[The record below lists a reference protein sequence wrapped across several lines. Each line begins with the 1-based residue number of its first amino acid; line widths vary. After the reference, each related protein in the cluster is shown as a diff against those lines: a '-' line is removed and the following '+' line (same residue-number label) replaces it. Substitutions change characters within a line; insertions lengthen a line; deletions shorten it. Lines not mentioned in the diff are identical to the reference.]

1 MSAPMPDPDQNDV
14 ASAAPVPSVR
24 RLKKRREFL
33 AVADT
38 RVRWTAPGLTLQ
50 AGPRPVPSEAGAPDQ
65 AGVIGV
71 GFTVS
76 KKVGNSV
83 ARNRARRRLRAAAAL
98 VMARAGRPG
107 TDYVLIGRRETL
119 DRPFADLVGDVELA
133 VARVVKARPSS
144 GRPPGRRK

>member
-1 MSAPMPDPDQNDV
+1 MPDPDQSHPV
-14 ASAAPVPSVR
+14 SATPVHVVR

-33 AVADT
+33 AVAET

-50 AGPRPVPSEAGAPDQ
+50 AAPRPAP
-65 AGVIGV
+65 ASSGSPGGEGVIGV

-119 DRPFADLVGDVELA
+119 DRPFAELVGDVEQA
-133 VARVVKARPSS
+133 VARVVKARPSN
-144 GRPPGRRK
+144 GRPSGRRK

>member
-1 MSAPMPDPDQNDV
+1 MSAPMPDPDQSYPV
-14 ASAAPVPSVR
+14 SATPVHVVR

-33 AVADT
+33 AVAET

-50 AGPRPVPSEAGAPDQ
+50 AAPRPAPESSGSPGGE
-65 AGVIGV
+65 GVIGV

-83 ARNRARRRLRAAAAL
+83 ARNRARRRLRAAAAV

-119 DRPFADLVGDVELA
+119 DRPFAELVGDVELA

-144 GRPPGRRK
+144 GRPPSRRK